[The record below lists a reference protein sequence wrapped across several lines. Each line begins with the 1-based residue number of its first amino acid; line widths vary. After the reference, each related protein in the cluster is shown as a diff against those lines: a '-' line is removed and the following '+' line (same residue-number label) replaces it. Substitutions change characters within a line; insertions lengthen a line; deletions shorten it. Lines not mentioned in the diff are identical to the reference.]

1 MEENRI
7 ELSNVLEKKFN
18 YYKFNDSIKLNWNAQ
33 KNVLIDIF
41 RQLKKCKTSTGE
53 LILTNSNTEVAIFLK
68 NGFSCFERTKI
79 STIEGVLDKTAR
91 PKVSK
96 RIHKTAGSS
105 AMVSKV
111 ILIINWMRM
120 T

>member
-68 NGFSCFERTKI
+68 NGFSCFEETKI

-91 PKVSK
+91 PKDSK
-96 RIHKTAGSS
+96 RIH
-105 AMVSKV
+105 
-111 ILIINWMRM
+111 INCHDH
-120 T
+120 